1 MNDRPT
7 EDAKD
12 AVGSGTSGPRLLE
25 DETAAVVEWC
35 AGVLRERTTPF
46 AAARTLAQRLGAHC
60 RPDGSVAFG
69 FWAPELAEQRVSPED
84 AYLEILDPPDDLSLR
99 ARRQQVRFRR
109 HAVPIARH
117 EEFAWAVVADVR
129 AGTRDRTGSFY
140 RLRYRSRDGEWR
152 TVADYLAHSVPFGAF
167 APAEVYDVATM
178 QEQRTDSDYYR
189 SLGASIDNAEP
200 LRMSAPLNILQIH
213 VPTASAA
220 GTISGLDRIYTVIA
234 DKLRSGIDLVAEEE
248 PFVGYDAVQLLPVEP
263 TIEYEAGPSFWSEVA
278 VESPG
283 VDRKDDREG
292 APGDIPEDIDGADR
306 SDYLAVDLL
315 RPDMTNWGY
324 DILISASSAVNPTL
338 LETARPDELVDF
350 SATLHNFP
358 TGPIKLIFDVVFGH
372 ADNQAVPLISRH
384 FFTGPNMYGQDMN
397 YRHPVVR
404 AIMLEMQRRK
414 INLGADGVRID
425 GAQDFKY
432 YDHENHVLRH
442 DDEYLAEM
450 GDVVQEVCGVRYR
463 PWMIFED
470 GRPWPQEDWELSST
484 YRDVVKNQ
492 KGEGDAVQWG
502 PLTFAHNT
510 PFLYTFWISKFW
522 RIREIMSVGDQW
534 ISGTANHDTLR
545 RGYQVETTQ
554 RINTRLGDTL
564 QDIIETAYDNP
575 AASLFTYA
583 MMPGIPM
590 DFINASMRA
599 SWGFIRNTDDAYG
612 VKVVSEEAGFMDW
625 QVDEDHYSHPGNFRR
640 LKDHGFAELSEIRR
654 FLRMLQAA
662 VVTTDYDLQSIVT
675 ILSVVD
681 PKLAGPENL
690 DVPAL
695 KTVARAF
702 MDDLHD
708 YCNISYYKTALSSS
722 QTAFN
727 RSLRAFRR
735 ERPWLRRALSAKDV
749 FDVRWPVDGT
759 VLFYGLRNS
768 PDGSEQMLFLCNMEG
783 GPVTL
788 TPAKDLPIDGLSS
801 TAWQIALCTRGLEQ
815 CEAAQSIVLSDSQG
829 LVYTRAV

>member
-7 EDAKD
+7 NRTTAPDPETTEKPWPVADA
-12 AVGSGTSGPRLLE
+12 
-25 DETAAVVEWC
+25 TAELVDWC
-35 AGVLRERTTPF
+35 ATVLKDRLTPF
-46 AAARTLAQRLGAHC
+46 EAARRIAAQLGAHC
-60 RPDGSVAFG
+60 RDDGTVAFG

-84 AYLEILDPPDDLSLR
+84 SYLEILEPVDELSLL
-99 ARRQQVRFRR
+99 ASHQSVRFRR
-109 HAVPIARH
+109 FAIPIVRH
-117 EEFAWAVVADVR
+117 EEFAWAVAGGVR
-129 AGTRDRTGSFY
+129 AGTRERIGSFY
-140 RLRYRSRDGEWR
+140 RLRYRTRDGEWR
-152 TVADYLAHSVPFGAF
+152 AIADYLAHSVPFGAF
-167 APAEVYDVATM
+167 APAEVYDVAAM
-178 QEQRTDSDYYR
+178 QAARTDSDYYR
-189 SLGASIDNAEP
+189 GIAQQARNGEP
-200 LRMSAPLNILQIH
+200 VRMAAPVNILQMH
-213 VPTASAA
+213 VPTASAV
-220 GTISGLDRIYTVIA
+220 GTVSGLDRIYSVIA
-234 DKLRSGIDLVAEEE
+234 DKIRNGIDLVPEEE
-248 PFVGYDAVQLLPVEP
+248 PYVGYDAVQLLPVEP
-263 TIEYEAGPSFWSEVA
+263 IIEYEAGPSFWSEAEVTDEQA
-278 VESPG
+278 DAEDSIDVE
-283 VDRKDDREG
+283 
-292 APGDIPEDIDGADR
+292 
-306 SDYLAVDLL
+306 LT

-324 DILISASSAVNPTL
+324 DIVISASSAVNPAL

-350 SATLHNFP
+350 AATLHTFP

-414 INLGADGVRID
+414 VNLGADGVRVD

-432 YDHENHVLRH
+432 YDHENHILCH
-442 DDEYLAEM
+442 DDDYLLEM
-450 GDVVQEVCGVRYR
+450 GDIVQSVCGVDYR

-484 YRDVVKNQ
+484 YRAVV
-492 KGEGDAVQWG
+492 EGQQGRGDLVQWG

-510 PFLYTFWISKFW
+510 PFLYTFWISKLW
-522 RIREIMSVGDQW
+522 RIQEIMRFGGQW

-554 RINTRLGDTL
+554 RINTRLGQTL
-564 QDIIETAYDNP
+564 QEIIETAYDNP

-599 SWGFIRNTDDAYG
+599 SWGFIRNTDDTYG

-625 QVDEDHYSHPGNFRR
+625 QVNEDHYNHPGNFRR
-640 LKDHGFAELSEIRR
+640 LKDYGFLELDEIRR
-654 FLRMLQAA
+654 FLRMLRAA
-662 VVTTDYDLQSIVT
+662 VNATDYDLKAIVA

-681 PKLAGPENL
+681 PKLSGPESL

-695 KTVARAF
+695 KKVARAF

-708 YCNISYYKTALSSS
+708 YCNVSYYKTALSSS

-735 ERPWLRRALSAKDV
+735 QRPWLRQALAGSDV
-749 FDVRWPVDGT
+749 FDVRQPVDGS

-768 PDGSEQMLFLCNMEG
+768 PDRSEQTLFLCNMEG

-788 TPAKDLPIDGLSS
+788 TPCRDLPIDGL
-801 TAWQIALCTRGLEQ
+801 AAEGWRIGIATRGMEQ
-815 CEAAQSIVLSDSQG
+815 CEADYEFTLNDSQG
-829 LVYTRAV
+829 LVYTRTV